1 MLLPPGEGVNGIFDA
16 YPKVVNPPQV
26 VETNVNMCPMNSSL
40 QIPRLP
46 LQEVGVGARLMH
58 FVGQWEEISVDTY
71 ILEVVR
77 SGYCLEFKELPP
89 PTGVIHTSMPGS
101 IEKVCVIEKEILTLL
116 QKNAIEKVP
125 ENEKSLGF
133 YSTIFLTKKKSGGLR
148 PILNLS
154 NLNLYLQRFHF
165 RMETLRS
172 IIKSLQQ
179 GEWTIALD
187 LTDAYFHVPIRPSH
201 RRYLRFCFNGQCYQY
216 RALPFGLS
224 FGLSTALR
232 LFTKVV
238 QVIAGHLRQ
247 ESIHCHQYLDDWLLK
262 NKSRSLL
269 LAQAQKAIDVTVK
282 LGFLINKE
290 KSNLRPSQS
299 FVYLGAHFDLK
310 LGRVFLTQ
318 ERSVLIQDLIGLF
331 RLHEYLPAQTFLK
344 LLGTMASCID
354 VIPYAHLHMRPIQ
367 MYLLFYWKPSQ
378 RDVQSLIPVSS
389 QLISHL
395 EWWTIP
401 QNLFKGVPL
410 SPLSPDMVLTTDASK
425 SGWGAHLDDL
435 TVQGVWSSQEQ
446 QLHILLQN
454 MENLNFKEKIDNVNK
469 EITSW
474 KKRNLTTLGKITVV
488 KTLLLPKFTHLF
500 TSLPKPSHETIKKL
514 ESIFFNFIWN
524 DKRDRVA
531 RKILCQDKA
540 KGGCRMVKIDTYI
553 KGLKLTWMRRIFQR
567 NQNYK
572 WVQLFFDITDIEE
585 KYLTVLG
592 DCYIKKKLN
601 GIDNLFWKEVL
612 QYMTEF
618 HGVIPYENKEILK
631 KPLWLNSE
639 IKIDGKEVFYKTWYN
654 KGIHNIQDL
663 LDDMGNMLSYDQF
676 CEKYELYNTPFTHF
690 YGIVN
695 VITNKWP
702 VLKNLYCREYGP
714 IIPKYLEIL
723 CKDKKGSRALYDIFL
738 NNITSIPKSENKWE
752 LLLNL
757 GYDLN
762 WKKIYQNIF
771 NFTNDTKLIWFQY
784 RIIHRILATNKYL
797 HAIKIKNDPLCSF
810 CSIDVE
816 TIDHLFFEC
825 DTIRQLWLNIQEW
838 INLKTNENL
847 SISLCDVLFLRNEK
861 KFCSLNI
868 CIVLVK
874 LYIYTKRFHD
884 KTVTINEVKRL
895 LISYY
900 ELEKYIYK
908 TKFQLEK
915 FHTRWEFLHGLFA
928 Q

>member
-1 MLLPPGEGVNGIFDA
+1 M
-16 YPKVVNPPQV
+16 
-26 VETNVNMCPMNSSL
+26 
-40 QIPRLP
+40 
-46 LQEVGVGARLMH
+46 
-58 FVGQWEEISVDTY
+58 
-71 ILEVVR
+71 
-77 SGYCLEFKELPP
+77 
-89 PTGVIHTSMPGS
+89 
-101 IEKVCVIEKEILTLL
+101 
-116 QKNAIEKVP
+116 
-125 ENEKSLGF
+125 
-133 YSTIFLTKKKSGGLR
+133 
-148 PILNLS
+148 
-154 NLNLYLQRFHF
+154 
-165 RMETLRS
+165 
-172 IIKSLQQ
+172 
-179 GEWTIALD
+179 
-187 LTDAYFHVPIRPSH
+187 
-201 RRYLRFCFNGQCYQY
+201 
-216 RALPFGLS
+216 
-224 FGLSTALR
+224 
-232 LFTKVV
+232 
-238 QVIAGHLRQ
+238 
-247 ESIHCHQYLDDWLLK
+247 
-262 NKSRSLL
+262 
-269 LAQAQKAIDVTVK
+269 
-282 LGFLINKE
+282 
-290 KSNLRPSQS
+290 
-299 FVYLGAHFDLK
+299 
-310 LGRVFLTQ
+310 
-318 ERSVLIQDLIGLF
+318 
-331 RLHEYLPAQTFLK
+331 
-344 LLGTMASCID
+344 
-354 VIPYAHLHMRPIQ
+354 
-367 MYLLFYWKPSQ
+367 
-378 RDVQSLIPVSS
+378 
-389 QLISHL
+389 
-395 EWWTIP
+395 
-401 QNLFKGVPL
+401 
-410 SPLSPDMVLTTDASK
+410 
-425 SGWGAHLDDL
+425 
-435 TVQGVWSSQEQ
+435 
-446 QLHILLQN
+446 
-454 MENLNFKEKIDNVNK
+454 
-469 EITSW
+469 
-474 KKRNLTTLGKITVV
+474 
-488 KTLLLPKFTHLF
+488 
-500 TSLPKPSHETIKKL
+500 
-514 ESIFFNFIWN
+514 
-524 DKRDRVA
+524 A

-915 FHTRWEFLHGLFA
+915 FHTRWEFLHGLFT

>member
-16 YPKVVNPPQV
+16 YPKVVNTPQV
-26 VETNVNMCPMNSSL
+26 VETNVNMCPMNSFL
-40 QIPRLP
+40 QIPRPP

-58 FVGQWEEISVDTY
+58 FVGQWEEMSVDTY

-179 GEWTIALD
+179 GGWTIALD
-187 LTDAYFHVPIRPSH
+187 LTDAYFHVPIRLSH

-224 FGLSTALR
+224 TAPR

-269 LAQAQKAIDVTVK
+269 LAQAQKAIDITVK

-290 KSNLRPSQS
+290 KSNLLPSQS

-344 LLGTMASCID
+344 LLGTLASCID
-354 VIPYAHLHMRPIQ
+354 VIPYVHLHMRPIQ

-378 RDVQSLIPVSS
+378 RNVQSLIPVSS

-401 QNLFKGVPL
+401 QNLFRGVPL
-410 SPLSPDMVLTTDASK
+410 SPPSPDMVLTTDASK
-425 SGWGAHLDDL
+425 SGWGTHLDDL

-446 QLHILLQN
+446 QLHINNLELLAVRNALHHFCTLLQ
-454 MENLNFKEKIDNVNK
+454 
-469 EITSW
+469 
-474 KKRNLTTLGKITVV
+474 GK
-488 KTLLLPKFTHLF
+488 H
-500 TSLPKPSHETIKKL
+500 
-514 ESIFFNFIWN
+514 
-524 DKRDRVA
+524 
-531 RKILCQDKA
+531 
-540 KGGCRMVKIDTYI
+540 
-553 KGLKLTWMRRIFQR
+553 
-567 NQNYK
+567 
-572 WVQLFFDITDIEE
+572 
-585 KYLTVLG
+585 
-592 DCYIKKKLN
+592 
-601 GIDNLFWKEVL
+601 
-612 QYMTEF
+612 
-618 HGVIPYENKEILK
+618 
-631 KPLWLNSE
+631 
-639 IKIDGKEVFYKTWYN
+639 
-654 KGIHNIQDL
+654 
-663 LDDMGNMLSYDQF
+663 
-676 CEKYELYNTPFTHF
+676 
-690 YGIVN
+690 
-695 VITNKWP
+695 
-702 VLKNLYCREYGP
+702 
-714 IIPKYLEIL
+714 
-723 CKDKKGSRALYDIFL
+723 
-738 NNITSIPKSENKWE
+738 
-752 LLLNL
+752 
-757 GYDLN
+757 
-762 WKKIYQNIF
+762 
-771 NFTNDTKLIWFQY
+771 
-784 RIIHRILATNKYL
+784 
-797 HAIKIKNDPLCSF
+797 
-810 CSIDVE
+810 
-816 TIDHLFFEC
+816 
-825 DTIRQLWLNIQEW
+825 
-838 INLKTNENL
+838 
-847 SISLCDVLFLRNEK
+847 
-861 KFCSLNI
+861 
-868 CIVLVK
+868 VLVK
-874 LYIYTKRFHD
+874 SDNSTVIAYINNQGGTKSTDLCMILWHLMQWCIE
-884 KTVTINEVKRL
+884 KGITLTTSHIPGVKNTLADVLSRKIFQHTEWSLNDSVLRQIFAIWGSPSIDLFASDNNHKIPVYCSLIPSRRALSGDALVISWSGILGYAYPPIALLSRVLQKVKQEECTLILIAPLWPKRPWFPLLLDL
-895 LISYY
+895 LIDFPIEIPLLDTLLVQPRTRLYHPAPEVFNLTAWLISSSSLKRKDFLSQLASFWHQQCDRGHRESISTSIDSSYVGVINGMRIPFNAAS
-900 ELEKYIYK
+900 L
-908 TKFQLEK
+908 
-915 FHTRWEFLHGLFA
+915 R
-928 Q
+928 